1 MLHYDNP
8 NCNPEFIQAA
18 IKQFE
23 SEISDL
29 KNRLKTQEIETQKAN
44 SKFEVSISAQEKL
57 KKKFEAERKA
67 WADEKTALLNR
78 AEQAEA
84 TLAETTAELSG
95 LKRHISQMVSAIFG
109 KLFCK
114 CYLA

>member
-1 MLHYDNP
+1 MTYNEHTEQNLIEAKAARAELSKVEGVVVGNIFNP
-8 NCNPEFIQAA
+8 DRGQ
-18 IKQFE
+18 
-23 SEISDL
+23 
-29 KNRLKTQEIETQKAN
+29 
-44 SKFEVSISAQEKL
+44 
-57 KKKFEAERKA
+57 
-67 WADEKTALLNR
+67 DEKTALLNR

-114 CYLA
+114 C